1 MTSTAATIVSS
12 AAQTTAQA
20 SAAVASA
27 SASVNPVAPP
37 WLDPGHNA
45 WQMTAGTL
53 VALQSIPGLVVL
65 YAGWVKHKWSINS
78 AFMAF
83 YAFAAVL
90 VCWVVWGYQ
99 MAFGTQMLPL
109 VGYPA
114 ISVDLGFELEDSNL
128 PTADL
133 TQAFPQASMVYF
145 QFVFSAITLVIIA
158 GSYLCRMNFI
168 AWMIFVP
175 LWMTFS
181 YTIGAFSIWG
191 GGFLFKYGVI
201 DYSGGYVIHL
211 SSGTAGFVGAWWI
224 GPRLASD
231 RVDAKPSNIT
241 LMLVGAG
248 ILWTGW
254 NGFNGGDPYAASPDA
269 GVAVL
274 NTNICTATSLLVWTI
289 MDLIFFKKPSV
300 IGAVQG
306 MITGLVAITPAA
318 GVVAGWGA
326 ILLGVGSGVV
336 PWISMNIL
344 GRTKIMRQVDDTLDV
359 FHTHFVGAI
368 VGGVGTGLWATVK
381 GCEAF
386 GITNPGGAV
395 AGNGRQI
402 GLQIVGALFIIGWNI
417 VWTSLIMM
425 FIKFVCRVPLRMTDE
440 MCEIG
445 DYAIHG
451 EEPYTF
457 EYYNRNYRRVA
468 GYEHPGKLTDEEKAV
483 RELRASKDY
492 KRHDISS
499 GEILGD
505 GVIMG
510 QDPAAGRGSGEIM
523 PDKAVK
529 SD

>member
-1 MTSTAATIVSS
+1 
-12 AAQTTAQA
+12 
-20 SAAVASA
+20 
-27 SASVNPVAPP
+27 
-37 WLDPGHNA
+37 
-45 WQMTAGTL
+45 MTAGTL

-90 VCWVVWGYQ
+90 VVWVVWGYQ
-99 MAFGTQMLPL
+99 MSFGTQMLPL
-109 VGYPA
+109 VGYPS

-145 QFVFSAITLVIIA
+145 QFVFAAITLVLIA
-158 GSYLCRMNFI
+158 GSYLCRMNFV

-175 LWMTFS
+175 LWLTFS
-181 YTIGAFSIWG
+181 YTVGAFSIWG
-191 GGFLFKYGVI
+191 GGFLYKYGVI

-224 GPRLASD
+224 GPRLAAD
-231 RVDAKPSNIT
+231 RVDAKPSNVT

-269 GVAVL
+269 GAAVL
-274 NTNICTATSLLVWTI
+274 NTNICTAMSLLTWVV
-289 MDLIFFKKPSV
+289 MDIIFFKKPSV

-326 ILLGVGSGVV
+326 ILLGLGSGTI
-336 PWISMNIL
+336 PWISMNIF
-344 GRTKIMRQVDDTLDV
+344 GRTQLMRKVDDTLDV

-368 VGGVGTGLWATVK
+368 VGGVGTGLWATKK
-381 GCEAF
+381 GCAAF
-386 GITNPGGAV
+386 GLTNPGGAV

-402 GLQIVGALFIIGWNI
+402 GLQIVGALFIIGWNV
-417 VWTSLIMM
+417 VWTSLIMC
-425 FIKFVCRVPLRMTDE
+425 FIKYVCRVPLRMTDE

-457 EYYNRNYRRVA
+457 EYYNRNYRRIA
-468 GYEHPGKLTDEEKAV
+468 GFEHQGPTDAEKALREV
-483 RELRASKDY
+483 RKS
-492 KRHDISS
+492 HDIERQHTF
-499 GEILGD
+499 GMGTGAGD
-505 GVIMG
+505 GIVIKG
-510 QDPAAGRGSGEIM
+510 QDPDTSRNSTSEEIT
-523 PDKAVK
+523 PTKESK
-529 SD
+529 QE